1 MDTSWESSADWYDQ
15 AVGQEGHYYH
25 QAVII
30 PKILKLLCLTSGDKV
45 LDLGCG
51 QGVLAR
57 AIPPGVDYLGCDQS
71 SSLIKQAKKRSSH
84 RFLVGDVTQKI
95 PTEDTDFSH
104 AVVILALQNI
114 ETPLAALKNITSRLK
129 TSGKLIIV
137 LNHPC
142 FRIPRQSSW
151 GVDMSK
157 KLQYR
162 RIDSYLSPMKIPIA
176 THPGKSSSHTT
187 WSFHHSLQDYSKFL
201 KEAGFAILT
210 IEEWSSDKTS
220 TGANARMENRSRKE
234 IPLFMALL
242 CYKR

>member
-1 MDTSWESSADWYDQ
+1 METSWENSAQWYDQ
-15 AVGQEGHYYH
+15 TVGKDGHYYH

-30 PKILKLLCLTSGDKV
+30 PKVLQLLHLTPGDKI

-51 QGVLAR
+51 QGILAR
-57 AIPPGVDYLGCDQS
+57 AIPAGIDYLGFDLS
-71 SSLIKQAKKRSSH
+71 PSLIKQAKKRSSH
-84 RFLVGDVTQKI
+84 RFLVGDATQKLPI
-95 PTEDTDFSH
+95 HDIDFSH

-114 ETPLAALKNITSRLK
+114 ESPLAALKNIAARLK
-129 TSGKLIIV
+129 PSGKLLIV

-151 GVDMSK
+151 GIDIDK

-176 THPGKSSSHTT
+176 THPGETASRTT

-201 KEAGFAILT
+201 SEAGFAILS
-210 IEEWSSDKTS
+210 IEEWVSDKTS
-220 TGANARMENRSRKE
+220 TGAHARMENRSRKE
-234 IPLFMALL
+234 VPLFMAFL
-242 CYKR
+242 CHKK